1 MTMNKDELHHRL
13 TNAEAFKAGQRSGIH
28 LTLTFAAKLAARIVI
43 VIALG
48 MIALAVF
55 A

>member
-1 MTMNKDELHHRL
+1 MIKDEIYVL
-13 TNAEAFKAGQRSGIH
+13 THPEAFKAGQRSGIH
-28 LTLTFAAKLAARIVI
+28 LTVMFIAKMAFRLTL